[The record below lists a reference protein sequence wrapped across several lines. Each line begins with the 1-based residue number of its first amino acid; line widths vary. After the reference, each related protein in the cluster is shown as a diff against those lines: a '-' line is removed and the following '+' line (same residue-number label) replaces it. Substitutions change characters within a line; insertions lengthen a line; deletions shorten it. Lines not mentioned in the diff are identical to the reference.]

1 MNNSR
6 NDRLE
11 VITNLLTSRQI
22 GSQEELLRALGA
34 KGIACTQATLSRDL
48 KELKVVKV
56 PLADGYRYT
65 LPQTAPVQI
74 VHHRSG
80 GADGIHKMEVSGQ
93 LGVIKTQP
101 GYANLLASII
111 DNQIA
116 DRNIM
121 GTIAGDDTILVIF
134 RSSDSVPA
142 ALASLSAAIPGI
154 SKKIV
159 LI

>member
-1 MNNSR
+1 MSNSR
-6 NDRLE
+6 SDRIETIKNIL
-11 VITNLLTSRQI
+11 ISRQI
-22 GSQEELLRALGA
+22 GSQEELIKALEA
-34 KGIACTQATLSRDL
+34 KGLACTQATLSRDL

-65 LPQTAPVQI
+65 LPQAAPVHI
-74 VHHRSG
+74 VPHKG
-80 GADGIHKMEVSGQ
+80 GADGIRKMEVSGQ

-111 DNQIA
+111 DNQIT
-116 DRNIM
+116 DNDIM

-134 RSSDSVPA
+134 RSADCVPS
-142 ALASLSAAIPGI
+142 ALATLSSVIPGI
-154 SKKIV
+154 GRKIV